1 MSTDTKK
8 QHYVWEYYLK
18 AWATKNKIWC
28 LRKGKPLHTSTENI
42 AHERYFYR
50 TSEFTPS
57 EIKLVESILS
67 LGKGLARTINLDT
80 FRTYIEVS
88 HASERS
94 RRFGV
99 EWHHGIIENKAL
111 PIMKAL
117 RAGNP
122 SILGNQKDRI
132 DFCIFL
138 GQQYMRT
145 KKIKES
151 RLELPDNQAIPD
163 EYKNCNFQKIYE
175 ALAFV
180 YANNLGAQIHDTLEI
195 RLVKNTSNINLITSD
210 QPIYNLAAR
219 PGEEAPEISIYYPVN
234 PRLAIFARKS
244 PNLAE
249 LDTEAQVAELNAFM
263 ASNSHELL
271 FAQSR
276 EDLQAFVSG

>member
-18 AWATKNKIWC
+18 AWTTKNKIWC
-28 LRKGKPLHTSTENI
+28 LRKGKIFNTSTENI
-42 AHERYFYR
+42 AHERYFYE

-57 EIKLVESILS
+57 EIKLVKSILNR
-67 LGKGLARTINLDT
+67 GEGLARAINLDT
-80 FRTYIEVS
+80 FRTYIEAS
-88 HASERS
+88 HASEKS

-99 EWHHGIIENKAL
+99 EWHHGIIENKAV
-111 PIMKAL
+111 PIMEML
-117 RAGNP
+117 RAGN
-122 SILGNQKDRI
+122 SNILDNQKDKI

-151 RLELPDNQAIPD
+151 RLELPESQAIPED
-163 EYKNCNFQKIYE
+163 YKNCDFQKIYE
-175 ALAFV
+175 ALTFV
-180 YANNLGAQIHDTLEI
+180 YANNLGALIHDKLEM
-195 RLVKNTSNINLITSD
+195 RLVRNTSNIKLITSD
-210 QPIYNLAAR
+210 QPIYNLAAK
-219 PGEEAPEISIYYPVN
+219 PGEEAPEISIYYPID

-244 PNLAE
+244 PNVAE

-271 FAQSR
+271 FAQSK
-276 EDLQAFVSG
+276 EDLQTLINQ